1 LAGANSNIQIADL
14 DFNKIKTNLKTFLQS
29 QAILQDYNY
38 EGSALS
44 TLLDIL
50 AYNTQYNAYYLNMV
64 ANEMFLDS
72 ALQRASVVSHAKLLN
87 YTPKSAIAPTSVINL
102 VVNSVSQ
109 ASLTLP
115 KFTTF
120 LSEAID
126 GVNYNFVTTDSYTVN
141 TSNGSVLFA
150 NVPLKQGIPTSVS
163 YTVDNITNPTYTFEI
178 PDADVDT
185 TALQVIVQQSSAN
198 AASDVYTLATNFL
211 SLTDESKVFFLQEST
226 NGNFEIYFGDNILGK
241 QLTNGNIV
249 NISYIITSGTASYG
263 ANNFVLMD
271 TIAGYSSTVINP
283 VSSATEGSEKESISS
298 IKFQAPKSYGAQNR
312 AVTKDDYITLIQ
324 KNQFVPLDAVNVWG
338 GEDSESPE
346 YGTVY
351 VAVKPKG
358 DYSLTEAQKASLIN
372 DVIKPVS
379 VITVTPRIV
388 DIDYVYLLLSA
399 DILYDSKKTTK
410 TSSEISALVKTGIQT
425 FCEANLNTFNSTFV
439 IGNLIQYVQVLD
451 PSIIAADFDLFLQK
465 RLIPSLRSTQTY
477 TVNFGNALERGTDKN
492 ALSITPSFSQYD
504 SAGNFYENVSFEEAP
519 DSTTNID
526 YVTISSG
533 GTGYVSPTVT
543 ISGDGVGAVAVAE
556 VENGIITAINL
567 TSAGAGYTQAIAVIT
582 DSQGSGAVATPIL
595 RGNYGNLRTFY
606 FVNGVKNILTGGGIE
621 HTDDAGSIDYTNGI
635 VVLSNFTPTALAGTD
650 GILRV
655 SGLSASRIVSSNYS
669 RIITLDTNDAAAI
682 TVNVTAK

>member
-1 LAGANSNIQIADL
+1 MAGANSNIQIADL

-87 YTPKSAIAPTSVINL
+87 YTPKSAIAPTAIINL
-102 VVNSVSQ
+102 AVNSVSQ
-109 ASLTLP
+109 SSLTLP

-150 NVPLKQGIPTSVS
+150 NVPLKQGIPTTVS

-198 AASDVYTLATNFL
+198 AASDVYTLATNYL
-211 SLTDESKVFFLQEST
+211 SLTNDSKVFFLQEST

-271 TIAGYSSTVINP
+271 TIAGYSSTSISP
-283 VSSATEGSEKESISS
+283 VSSATEGSEKETISS

-338 GEDSESPE
+338 GEDNESPE

-358 DYSLTEAQKASLIN
+358 SYSLTEAQKASLIN

-410 TSSEISALVKTGIQT
+410 TSSEISNLVKNGIQT
-425 FCEANLNTFNSTFV
+425 FCETNLNTFNSTFV

-465 RLIPSLRSTQTY
+465 RLIPSLRRTQTY
-477 TVNFGNALERGTDKN
+477 TVNFGNALERGTGKN
-492 ALSITPSFSQYD
+492 ALTITPSFSQYD
-504 SAGNFYENVSFEEAP
+504 STGSFYENVFFEEAP

-543 ISGDGVGAVAVAE
+543 ISGDGVGATATAE
-556 VENGIITAINL
+556 VVNGIITAI
-567 TSAGAGYTQAIAVIT
+567 TVVSGGAGYTQAIAVIT
-582 DSQGSGAVATPIL
+582 DSEGSGAIATPVL
-595 RGNYGNLRTFY
+595 RGNYGNLRTYY
-606 FVNGVKNILTGGGIE
+606 FVNGVKNILTGGGTN
-621 HTDDAGSIDYTNGI
+621 HTDDAGSVDYTNGI
-635 VVLSNFTPTALAGTD
+635 VTLSNFTPTALAGTD

-655 SGLSASRIVSSNYS
+655 TGYSASRIVSSNYS
-669 RIITLDTNDAAAI
+669 RIITLDTNDTAAI